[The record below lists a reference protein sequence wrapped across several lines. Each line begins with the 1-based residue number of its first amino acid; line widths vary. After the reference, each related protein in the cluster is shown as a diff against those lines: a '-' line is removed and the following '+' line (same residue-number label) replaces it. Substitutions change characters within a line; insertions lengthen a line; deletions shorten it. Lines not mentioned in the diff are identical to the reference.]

1 MCIRDRTKR
10 NGKSELELNLIW
22 LNRVS
27 EFAKENNRIPI
38 FWDDMPLKHSGLYRP
53 MFNSQ
58 MSVDEV
64 DKIWTENDKN
74 LQKFIDKFPKNAI
87 YMRWNYQKSETYGNQ
102 KAMKWYIDNGLKVMG
117 ATAGQTRWTLM
128 PQNQSNIP
136 QIKSFAL
143 SSIEK
148 KLDGLLLTLWDD
160 DSPHFELYKRG
171 ITAFS
176 NYTWSGKSKNI
187 DEFKQMFRHRMYGKE
202 FREDKFGFIDKL
214 ENLSKS
220 LGLPQKLREVDIPK
234 NACEKMAR
242 DAMKQTRLL
251 VNNPREVTEV
261 DALNIYQSAW

>member
-1 MCIRDRTKR
+1 MRFLFHQQYILIEKNNLNETLTKER
-10 NGKSELELNLIW
+10 ETTSKQLETLGKVDAFKTSVTANMGE
-22 LNRVS
+22 
-27 EFAKENNRIPI
+27 
-38 FWDDMPLKHSGLYRP
+38 Y
-53 MFNSQ
+53 SQ
-58 MSVDEV
+58 MIE
-64 DKIWTENDKN
+64 KQ
-74 LQKFIDKFPKNAI
+74 QKFIDKFPKNAI

-102 KAMKWYIDNGLKVMG
+102 KAMKWYINNGLKVMG

-214 ENLSKS
+214 EKPVGNWLNLLLKDNVRRAEIAKS
-220 LGLPQKLREVDIPK
+220 TNPLDLFIIPL
-234 NACEKMAR
+234 EI
-242 DAMKQTRLL
+242 
-251 VNNPREVTEV
+251 
-261 DALNIYQSAW
+261 LNL